1 MRKRLSE
8 WAIVSAALLLCVFS
22 LGFFFGR
29 NQANRNDTLVQV
41 SRSAPKTQDELP
53 ESASAKA
60 PSPAADASDET
71 KQNGGKLDLNAATVE
86 ELTTLPGIGETLA
99 QRIVDYRAVSG
110 GFVTI
115 EQLME
120 VNGIGEAK
128 FESLKDQITVEEVP

>member
-53 ESASAKA
+53 ESASAKSVVTDTDPLTLRGGRRA
-60 PSPAADASDET
+60 EPFSASD
-71 KQNGGKLDLNAATVE
+71 
-86 ELTTLPGIGETLA
+86 PP
-99 QRIVDYRAVSG
+99 VSG
-110 GFVTI
+110 ENVTCI
-115 EQLME
+115 EVGGTLYALP
-120 VNGIGEAK
+120 VR
-128 FESLKDQITVEEVP
+128 

>member
-41 SRSAPKTQDELP
+41 SRSVPETMDALP

-71 KQNGGKLDLNAATVE
+71 KQSGGKLDLNAATVE

-110 GFVTI
+110 GFVTV

-128 FESLKDQITVEEVP
+128 FEALKDQITVEEAP

>member
-1 MRKRLSE
+1 MRKRLPE
-8 WAIVSAALLLCVFS
+8 WAIVSAAILLCVFS

-29 NQANRNDTLVQV
+29 NQANRNDTVVQV
-41 SRSAPKTQDELP
+41 SRSTSDTQNELP
-53 ESASAKA
+53 ESTFAKDA
-60 PSPAADASDET
+60 ASDADVPEEAQQT
-71 KQNGGKLDLNAATVE
+71 GGKLDLNTATAE
-86 ELTTLPGIGETLA
+86 ELTTLPGIGETIA

-128 FESLKDQITVEEVP
+128 FEDLKDFITVEEAP